1 MTPKEKEK
9 ALAWQKSLL
18 AMISK
23 SFPDSTNLAKAV
35 ELGDQKVFYEGP
47 VNNEIVDLHFQKQGD
62 KDFCCIL
69 CDKSFTK
76 VGGGDKWALM
86 ELSFT
91 HVTSKTWANSLK
103 FGFFRIFFR
112 LKKCPPLV
120 KSHFENTMGNPFF
133 YFFKY

>member
-1 MTPKEKEK
+1 MTPNEKEK

-47 VNNEIVDLHFQKQGD
+47 VNNEIVDLHFQKNGD
-62 KDFCCIL
+62 KDFCCVL

-91 HVTSKTWANSLK
+91 KVTTKTWAHSRRLS
-103 FGFFRIFFR
+103 FFRFF
-112 LKKCPPLV
+112 LLQLSTPPGQIT
-120 KSHFENTMGNPFF
+120 F
-133 YFFKY
+133 